1 MFDGLR
7 KDASDSSGF
16 DEKQVDFF
24 PEEKKPSRA
33 APSRKGK
40 SGQFLGMTPQQR
52 FLIAVMV
59 MIMVCALG
67 TACMVVSGS
76 FVF

>member
-24 PEEKKPSRA
+24 PEEKKPTW
-33 APSRKGK
+33 APARKRK
-40 SGQFLGMTPQQR
+40 SAQFLGMTPQQR